1 MKIDS
6 TFKLILAIGA
16 LFVGFCLPD
25 IWEFIKALFG
35 D

>member
-6 TFKLILAIGA
+6 TFKLVLALIA

-25 IWEFIKALFG
+25 IWDFIASLFG
-35 D
+35 

>member
-6 TFKLILAIGA
+6 TFKLVLALIA

-25 IWEFIKALFG
+25 IWDFIAGLFG
-35 D
+35 